1 MEASMTSPRLDKH
14 DKNAKKNSPPPKEQ
28 TPSNQRQIEREQQEG
43 RGSGEGISGIQPGDG
58 HPHGR

>member
-1 MEASMTSPRLDKH
+1 MTGPRPDKH
-14 DKNAKKNSPPPKEQ
+14 DKNAAKNSPPPKEE

-43 RGSGEGISGIQPGDG
+43 RGSGEGISGIQPGAG

>member
-1 MEASMTSPRLDKH
+1 MTKQAPDKH
-14 DKNAKKNSPPPKEQ
+14 DKTAGKNLPKDQ

-43 RGSGEGISGIQPGDG
+43 RGSGEGISGIQPGAG

>member
-1 MEASMTSPRLDKH
+1 MNGPGPDKRH
-14 DKNAKKNSPPPKEQ
+14 KDGGKHSQPPKEK

-43 RGSGEGISGIQPGDG
+43 RGSGEGISGIQPGKG